1 MEFNNI
7 MRKSVSLKLLSAPES
22 NHKMVKNIKLDV
34 LTFSLNFAHSD
45 LSGYN
50 VCAFAMPL
58 INPPKNPSAKLS
70 NCSALCVGGRNAWVR
85 YEPVRKSRIRKTRMF
100 FENRSLFMRW
110 LISDIE
116 KAIDFAIEQG
126 KIISFRL
133 NAYSDIKWENIPVI
147 HNEIRYNNVFDIFPD
162 IVFYDYSKNPKREQ
176 PNEYTQTYSYYG
188 NEKDYKTAIK
198 RGMNVA
204 VVFEKLPENMQF
216 RGLKVVDG
224 DQTDLRTAEND
235 GTGVIVG
242 LKFKGSKAQLQE
254 GIAEGFVVPRA

>member
-1 MEFNNI
+1 
-7 MRKSVSLKLLSAPES
+7 MRKTVSLKLLSAPES

-50 VCAFAMPL
+50 VCPFAKRLVKPH
-58 INPPKNPSAKLS
+58 KNSAHLS
-70 NCSALCVGGRNAWVR
+70 NCSDLCVGGRGGAQR
-85 YEPVRKSRIRKTRMF
+85 YPAVMPSRIRKTKMY

-116 KAIDFAIEQG
+116 KAIDFAIEHG

-133 NAYSDIKWENIPVI
+133 NAYSDIKWENIPVVF
-147 HNEIRYNNVFDIFPD
+147 NEIQYNNLFEIFPD
-162 IVFYDYSKNPKREQ
+162 IIFYDYSKNPERKHTKLY
-176 PNEYTQTYSYYG
+176 NTTYSYYG
-188 NEKDYKTAIK
+188 NEDGYNSAKNSGRNI
-198 RGMNVA
+198 A
-204 VVFEKLPENMQF
+204 VVFEKLPESGQF

-224 DQTDLRTAEND
+224 DQTDLRTPEND

-242 LKFKGSKAQLQE
+242 LKFKGSKAKLQK
-254 GIAEGFVVPRA
+254 GIAEGFVIPRA